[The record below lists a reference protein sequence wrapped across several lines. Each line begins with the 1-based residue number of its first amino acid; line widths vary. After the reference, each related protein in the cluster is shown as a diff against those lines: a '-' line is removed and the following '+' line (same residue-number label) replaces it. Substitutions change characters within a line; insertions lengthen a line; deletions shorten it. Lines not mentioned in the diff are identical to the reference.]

1 MYTGWNSSVNGT
13 VWGTPLIIQTRSSGE
28 IAVIG
33 SINGSVYAFHTKDG
47 SLKWRLQTGG
57 SIFVSV
63 VTVDPAD
70 VSAGLWVGSY
80 DTNMY
85 KVNRDTGTVTAQV
98 SLGTEVRT
106 TPAIITVPSTTSH
119 AVSHAVSHAMSPAKS
134 PTERLYLSVRRKK
147 VYKPMLVK
155 DVTERLYLSVGGN
168 HVCIESGGAEPGAE
182 GSKPPFIKWTKKT
195 TGFAFSSPSVSSSSS
210 SSSSGLVR
218 TLHTPALTF
227 KRVSFLEQMSG
238 YRKGEKRQVYLRL
251 CF

>member
-13 VWGTPLIIQTRSSGE
+13 VWGTPLIVQTRSSGE

-80 DTNMY
+80 DTNLY

-106 TPAIITVPSTTSH
+106 APAIITVPSTTSH
-119 AVSHAVSHAMSPAKS
+119 AVSHAVSHAKLP
-134 PTERLYLSVRRKK
+134 
-147 VYKPMLVK
+147 
-155 DVTERLYLSVGGN
+155 TERLYLSVGGN
-168 HVCIESGGAEPGAE
+168 HVCIESEGAEPGAE

>member
-1 MYTGWNSSVNGT
+1 MKTRRQSTRESGGRCRGYQRRYVGQNSTLN
-13 VWGTPLIIQTRSSGE
+13 
-28 IAVIG
+28 
-33 SINGSVYAFHTKDG
+33 G

-80 DTNMY
+80 DTNLY

-106 TPAIITVPSTTSH
+106 APAIITVPSTTSH
-119 AVSHAVSHAMSPAKS
+119 AVSHAVSHAKS
-134 PTERLYLSVRRKK
+134 P
-147 VYKPMLVK
+147 
-155 DVTERLYLSVGGN
+155 TERLYLSVGGN
-168 HVCIESGGAEPGAE
+168 HVCIESEGAEPGADE
-182 GSKPPFIKWTKKT
+182 SKPPFIKWTKKT